1 MVAKMK
7 VKLFLAFLLVAFQF
21 SISQTVKPLKGV
33 VSYDGFLL
41 QNVDVINKTS
51 KQVVKTND
59 KGEFIIDAKVNDS
72 LFFYRKNF
80 QIKRL
85 KISLV
90 QLEQYTL
97 SVLMVVKP
105 EELEEVLVERVESM
119 SLKGS
124 KAYEQSKLDEYK
136 TEKFDN
142 KEGHDAMRDGTF
154 VNGLNFVT
162 IFKKISGLFAKE
174 KDLKKEAL
182 SEIEFATL
190 AKKICNKEF
199 FTQNLKL
206 KEEEIDL
213 FLQFCEV
220 DSKSKI
226 FNENSD
232 ILSVMDFLIIK
243 NKEFQK
249 LKQEIK

>member
-1 MVAKMK
+1 MNI
-7 VKLFLAFLLVAFQF
+7 KLFLVFSLFVFQCSF
-21 SISQTVKPLKGV
+21 SQTAKPLKGS

-51 KQVVKTND
+51 KLVAKTND
-59 KGEFIIDAKVNDS
+59 KGEFVIDAKVNDS

-85 KISLV
+85 KISHV
-90 QLEQYTL
+90 QLEQSSL
-97 SVLMVVKP
+97 SVLMDVKP
-105 EELEEVLVERVESM
+105 EELDEVVVERVESM

-124 KAYEQSKLDEYK
+124 KGYEQSKLDEYK

-154 VNGLNFVT
+154 VNGLNFVN

-174 KDLKKEAL
+174 KDSQKEAA
-182 SEIEFATL
+182 SGIEFATA
-190 AKKICNKEF
+190 AKKICDKEF

-206 KEEEIDL
+206 KPDEIDL
-213 FLQFCEV
+213 FLQFCNS
-220 DSKSKI
+220 DPKSKMLD
-226 FNENSD
+226 ENTD
-232 ILSVMDFLIIK
+232 VLSMMDFLIIK

-249 LKQEIK
+249 LKKEVVK